1 MNAAGYQT
9 LIVKFSK
16 PIMALDEMFD
26 DAEAWG
32 VDTLK
37 GWIDNYESSRFT
49 AIDSHTA
56 VITSEYNM
64 ECLKAWLERN
74 TPITEKKNFEHW
86 GGVRTAPT

>member
-1 MNAAGYQT
+1 MSEAYQT
-9 LIVKFSK
+9 LIVKFNE
-16 PIMALDEMFD
+16 PITTLDGMFD

-32 VDTLK
+32 VSTLK

-64 ECLKAWLERN
+64 ERLKEWLEKY
-74 TPITEKKNFEHW
+74 TPITEKTEL
-86 GGVRTAPT
+86 